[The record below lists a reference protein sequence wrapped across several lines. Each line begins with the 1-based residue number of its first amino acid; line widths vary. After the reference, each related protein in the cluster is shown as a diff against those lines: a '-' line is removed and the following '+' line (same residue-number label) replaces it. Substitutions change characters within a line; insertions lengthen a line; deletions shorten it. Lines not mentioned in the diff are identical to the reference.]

1 MRVNASQQLKGP
13 IGSVRKYEVNEVV
26 DVAEGRSRVRGE
38 VELVRTDKGILAR
51 GTLDTEVEAT
61 CSRCLG
67 LFRCPLTLS
76 IEEEYYPTTNMVSG
90 ASLPPP
96 EELGS
101 FTIDEHHVIDL
112 TEAVRQ
118 YILMA
123 IPMKPLCR
131 QDCAGLCP
139 GCGQNLNQGSCGCPP
154 QEIDSCWSELKKV
167 LASDTVANERKGME

>member
-1 MRVNASQQLKGP
+1 M
-13 IGSVRKYEVNEVV
+13 V
-26 DVAEGRSRVRGE
+26 DVAGGQSQVRGE
-38 VELVRTDKGILAR
+38 VELVRTDKGILAG
-51 GTLDTEVEAT
+51 GTLDAEVEAT

-67 LFRCPLTLS
+67 LFRCPLTLH
-76 IEEEYYPTTNMVSG
+76 IEEEYYPTTNIVSG

-96 EELGS
+96 EEPGS

-139 GCGQNLNQGSCGCPP
+139 SCGQNLNQGPCGCPP
-154 QEIDSCWSELKKV
+154 QEIDSRWSELKKV
-167 LASDTVANERKGME
+167 LASDTVANKRKGT